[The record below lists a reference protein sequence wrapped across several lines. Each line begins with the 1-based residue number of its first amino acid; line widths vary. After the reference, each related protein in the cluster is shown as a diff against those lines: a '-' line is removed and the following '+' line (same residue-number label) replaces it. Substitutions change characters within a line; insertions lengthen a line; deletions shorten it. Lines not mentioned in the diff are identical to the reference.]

1 MITYIDSVV
10 KRHKKAGKGLT
21 VNFFPNSTNNFTYL
35 CHGNLYQSPSST
47 SAKVSAV
54 FVADEKHLQSANLI
68 ARSGDSMHKNIEQLR
83 FEEELITL

>member
-1 MITYIDSVV
+1 MEIFI
-10 KRHKKAGKGLT
+10 KAL
-21 VNFFPNSTNNFTYL
+21 L
-35 CHGNLYQSPSST
+35 QLQ
-47 SAKVSAV
+47 VSAI